1 MSPSPPPPSP
11 RIKKE
16 PSHDDVFT
24 RERSVDSH
32 ERKRERNGTGEVEG
46 EEEEEESHRGIS
58 LGSRWPPRGYNLV
71 PSSSKPVLP
80 WSIKRTQVHLAKG
93 KAEIIIGW
101 CRVERIKVGSRFSSG
116 RKRGRSVLGKGILRV
131 GIGVRVRVCVCC
143 GLRKE
148 GQRNFMGEGEDWR
161 WNR

>member
-1 MSPSPPPPSP
+1 M
-11 RIKKE
+11 
-16 PSHDDVFT
+16 
-24 RERSVDSH
+24 ER
-32 ERKRERNGTGEVEG
+32 
-46 EEEEEESHRGIS
+46 EEEEESHRGIS

-93 KAEIIIGW
+93 KAEIIIDW

-131 GIGVRVRVCVCC
+131 GIGVCVCVQACVCVCVV
-143 GLRKE
+143 GYVRKGNE
-148 GQRNFMGEGEDWR
+148 ILWGAGEE
-161 WNR
+161 

>member
-1 MSPSPPPPSP
+1 M
-11 RIKKE
+11 
-16 PSHDDVFT
+16 
-24 RERSVDSH
+24 
-32 ERKRERNGTGEVEG
+32 EG
-46 EEEEEESHRGIS
+46 EEEEESHRGIS

-116 RKRGRSVLGKGILRV
+116 RKRGRSALGKGILRV
-131 GIGVRVRVCVCC
+131 GIGVRACARACVLC
-143 GLRKE
+143 GLCKK
-148 GQRNFMGEGEDWR
+148 GQGNFMGGGRGVKIGGGIVRRDYTRRLASPSSIFHAHERTGR
-161 WNR
+161 RGLLTGCIGGC